1 MLKRILFAVAALSLA
16 GCGVPEFFDRTFS
29 PSGSPPAND
38 RPAVAVSGA
47 STGAPAIPPGI
58 ATYCTSLAK
67 SRAEDAAINGYDDD
81 TQRAVHD
88 GTYKDCVAWQT
99 THM

>member
-1 MLKRILFAVAALSLA
+1 VLKRILFAVAALSLA
-16 GCGVPEFFDRTFS
+16 GCGIPEFFDRTFS
-29 PSGSPPAND
+29 PSGSQSGSPPAND

-47 STGAPAIPPGI
+47 PAIPPGI
-58 ATYCTSLAK
+58 DTYCASLAK
-67 SRAEDAAINGYDDD
+67 SRTEDAAINGYDDD